1 MTSTLRFNSGDVR
14 LSDEERRELQNRKLI
29 ELKANQLINPTAKC
43 KLDAPP
49 NFRYWG

>member
-14 LSDEERRELQNRKLI
+14 LSDEERRELQNRNI

>member
-14 LSDEERRELQNRKLI
+14 LSDEERRELQNRNI
-29 ELKANQLINPTAKC
+29 ELKANQLINATAKC

>member
-1 MTSTLRFNSGDVR
+1 MNSTLRFNLGSPAR
-14 LSDEERRELQNRKLI
+14 EERRELQNRNI